1 MCPSSSLES
10 SVVSEELEHGG
21 LSWLHQSLHQVEG
34 SVTALLAAAHQTGVL
49 YAHRLQTD
57 RTQNRLK
64 NHFSE
69 NSTFC

>member
-34 SVTALLAAAHQTGVL
+34 SVTALLAAAHQAGVL

-57 RTQNRLK
+57 RTQD
-64 NHFSE
+64 
-69 NSTFC
+69 TGYTG